1 MIARCLHTIRAISWS
16 DHAANEDVM
25 RSVRHGATPIHW
37 CNITMRKKMAAE
49 RKVCPYNNVGPTGCK
64 KTAKERLEA
73 AILM

>member
-1 MIARCLHTIRAISWS
+1 MERLQYIG
-16 DHAANEDVM
+16 V
-25 RSVRHGATPIHW
+25 
-37 CNITMRKKMAAE
+37 TMRKKMAAE